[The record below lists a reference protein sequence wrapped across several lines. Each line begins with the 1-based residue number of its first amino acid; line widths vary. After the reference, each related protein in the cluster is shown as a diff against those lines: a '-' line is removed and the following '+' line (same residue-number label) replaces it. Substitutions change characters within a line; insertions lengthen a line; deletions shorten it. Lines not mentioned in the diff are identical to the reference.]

1 MSDFAQTVKQ
11 QADIVKVIGGYIRLR
26 QAGAQRFSG
35 LCPFH
40 KEKSP
45 SFSVNAARQFF
56 YCFGCHESGDVFHF
70 VGKIENLSFPEA
82 VRSVAQKCGIPLPK
96 REYNS
101 PEEAAEAGQ
110 RRKLLDLHEAA
121 TLWFQEQLRSPDGA
135 FAREYLAGRG
145 VTPEAVK
152 LFRLGYAPDNFNAL
166 RDRLSSTADP
176 ETLRASGL
184 FSWKQQDDEVTSPQP
199 ARLYDRFRKRVMFPI
214 CNESG
219 KVIAFTAR
227 TLDTGD
233 KAGPKYL
240 NSPET
245 PLYSKGQ
252 VLFNLD
258 KANSPIRAMEF
269 ALLVEGQMDCISV
282 FMRGIQNVIATSGT
296 AFTEQ
301 QVGLLRRQTTNVV
314 VNFDPDAAGANAAEK
329 SITLLT
335 EEGFTIKVVTL
346 DGGLDPDRFIRE
358 RGVEA
363 YAAAIR
369 QMEFA
374 LLVEGQMDCI
384 SVFMRGIQSVI
395 ATSGTAFTEQQVAL
409 LRRHTTNVVVNFD
422 PDAAGANAAEKSI
435 GLLTEEGFQIKVVTL
450 DGGLD
455 PDRFIRERGV
465 EAYVAAIRGARRQSD
480 YLIERA
486 RQQFPGAGAD
496 AKIKAMNY
504 LLPHIRRIPEKLERD
519 QFAHDAAQKLGIDS
533 AVLREELRQAAITRR
548 DRIEVRS
555 SSLSEV
561 ERVLLRALAITDPH
575 FAASRQVADE
585 ALQAQPTWFEHLG
598 TYPAMQALASRQATD
613 PMEAVEDPEQRALLA
628 EALLQETEPP
638 SKEYLVETL
647 AWLEAEAIEKQLK
660 QVRVEMADAEVQGG
674 WEDALKLHQKRSS
687 LERRLC
693 ELKKSGSHGE
703 GS

>member
-1 MSDFAQTVKQ
+1 MSLESQLTDFAQTVKQ

-26 QAGAQRFSG
+26 KAGAQNYSG

-45 SFSVNAARQFF
+45 SFSVHGARQF
-56 YCFGCHESGDVFHF
+56 YHCFGCGQSGDVFSF
-70 VGKIENLSFPEA
+70 VARIENLTFPEA

-101 PEEAAEAGQ
+101 PEEAAEAQ
-110 RRKLLDLHEAA
+110 LRRKLLDLHEAA
-121 TLWFQEQLRSPDGA
+121 TAWFEEQLRSPEGA
-135 FAREYLAGRG
+135 LAREYLAGRG
-145 VTPEAVK
+145 VSPEAIK
-152 LFRLGYAPDNFNAL
+152 TFRMGYAPDNFNAL
-166 RDRLSSTADP
+166 RERLSQMADSD
-176 ETLRASGL
+176 TLRASGL
-184 FSWKQQDDEVTSPQP
+184 LGWKEQDDGSGNMVPG
-199 ARLYDRFRKRVMFPI
+199 RMYDRFRKRVMFPI
-214 CNESG
+214 ANESG
-219 KVIAFTAR
+219 RVIAFTAR
-227 TLDTGD
+227 ALETGD
-233 KAGPKYL
+233 KAGPKYI

-258 KANSPIRAMEF
+258 KA
-269 ALLVEGQMDCISV
+269 
-282 FMRGIQNVIATSGT
+282 
-296 AFTEQ
+296 
-301 QVGLLRRQTTNVV
+301 
-314 VNFDPDAAGANAAEK
+314 K
-329 SITLLT
+329 S
-335 EEGFTIKVVTL
+335 
-346 DGGLDPDRFIRE
+346 
-358 RGVEA
+358 
-363 YAAAIR
+363 AIR